1 MCSNVERVCKFPLM
15 SAVGARQPPQL
26 GPLFFS
32 TCGESCGV
40 LWSTVRLAA
49 DNSCEAVC
57 WSPELQLYACVTGSG
72 LRVMTSPN
80 GVNWSNQPQL
90 GSR

>member
-1 MCSNVERVCKFPLM
+1 MRV
-15 SAVGARQPPQL
+15 QIPPHEC
-26 GPLFFS
+26 GWSTPATPSWALFFS
-32 TCGESCGV
+32 TCGGSCGV

-49 DNSCEAVC
+49 DKSCEAVC